1 MALFLHRPRES
12 TCLKD
17 LRGTKNA
24 HLKEPANKKQKKQF
38 ADRNLYHNLSLM
50 VGSDCITSCGDS
62 DSASEYGQSTVAG
75 FDEADAEKLG
85 MDVWKPDETA
95 RDVVN
100 RFSILMSFEK
110 AMMDAHLANL
120 NCGFLSKH

>member
-1 MALFLHRPRES
+1 
-12 TCLKD
+12 
-17 LRGTKNA
+17 
-24 HLKEPANKKQKKQF
+24 
-38 ADRNLYHNLSLM
+38 M

-110 AMMDAHLANL
+110 AMLDVHIAYL
-120 NCGFLSKH
+120 N